1 MNEKTLNTLEFGKVR
16 ERLARYTSFSAGR
29 ELALSLAPLSDI
41 AQARRNQRITT
52 EAVRLLSLRPDVTIG
67 GARDVRE
74 LVRRAEL
81 GSVLDPGE
89 ILLVQDT
96 LRACR
101 VLRDL
106 IIRTAERG
114 ELDILAFIADGITPL
129 PKIEQEIERCIN
141 DDGQVLDSAS
151 PALGKIR
158 VNIRAA
164 YNRLMAKLQQIIS
177 SEAYARALQEPII
190 TLRDGRYVV
199 PVKRDFQGSLRGIVH
214 DQSNTG
220 STLFVEPLATVDL
233 GNEWRQ
239 LQLEEAQEIE
249 RIMRELGALIASRG
263 DAIRTNVE
271 IVADIDL
278 AFAKGRY
285 SLATR
290 SLEPELVEPR
300 PKGQP
305 GRRPP
310 DNRERRGPGVRD
322 RVSGVRDTGSGGGGP
337 TIIAEADG
345 SASRTVQSTPI
356 SDVTWPLTS
365 DTRSPVPNA
374 PTGIY
379 FKNARHPL
387 LTGNVVPI
395 TVELGGRF
403 RMLVIT
409 GPNTGGKTVALKTVG
424 LLSVMAM
431 SGLHIPTDGG
441 SRAVVFKD
449 VFADIGDEQSIEQ
462 SLSTFSSHMSNI
474 INILKRAERDTLILL
489 DELGAGTDPQEGS
502 ALARS
507 IITHILEIGALSV
520 CTTHYSELKAFA
532 FTTKGVENASVEF
545 NVDTL
550 SPTYRLMIGVPG
562 RSNALAIARRLGL
575 SHTIIDRARTFIDP
589 NAQSVENILED
600 IRGAREA
607 AQTER
612 GTAEQ
617 ARVDLDLRR
626 EELDRKLAEVD
637 DIRARAAEDA
647 HAETQRELQA
657 LRDELRRLRGRVEA
671 GLIAT
676 SDETLTS
683 KWVQE
688 AQIRAQELDKQ
699 LATST
704 AQQQRRTR
712 AQRARRP
719 GIVREVTPLKP
730 HTLGP
735 GDTVFVQSLGAEG
748 DELTAPDKAGQVEV
762 QVGAFKMR
770 VPSGDV
776 TLRRTARAE
785 SAAREAAT
793 TGSMGRYAA
802 SAPAVPPPLEYDF
815 RGWRAEAAI
824 EEMDRRL
831 GEAAL
836 VGMPFLRVIHGKG
849 TGALR
854 KAMRDFFRTHP
865 LVKEV
870 ETAPLEQGG
879 EGVTIVKL

>member
-16 ERLARYTSFSAGR
+16 ERLAKYTSFSAGHD
-29 ELALSLAPLSDI
+29 LALTLEPLSDI
-41 AQARRNQRITT
+41 VQVRRNQRITT
-52 EAVRLLSLRPDVTIG
+52 EAVRLLSLRPEVTIG
-67 GARDVRE
+67 GARDARE

-81 GSVLDPGE
+81 GSVLDPSD
-89 ILLVQDT
+89 ILQVLDT
-96 LRACR
+96 MRACR

-106 IIRTAERG
+106 IVRTAERG
-114 ELDILAFIADGITPL
+114 ELDLLAFIADGITPL

-158 VNIRAA
+158 ANIRVA

-177 SEAYARALQEPII
+177 SETYARALQEPII

-278 AFAKGRY
+278 ALAKGRY
-285 SLATR
+285 SIATR
-290 SLEPELVEPR
+290 SMEPDLVETR
-300 PKGQP
+300 PKGQIAA
-305 GRRPP
+305 RPP
-310 DNRERRGPGVRD
+310 DNRQRRADDGRRTTATEEQIRNPQSAIRNSPG
-322 RVSGVRDTGSGGGGP
+322 
-337 TIIAEADG
+337 
-345 SASRTVQSTPI
+345 
-356 SDVTWPLTS
+356 LF
-365 DTRSPVPNA
+365 
-374 PTGIY
+374 

-395 TVELGGRF
+395 TVELGTRF

-431 SGLHIPTDGG
+431 AGLHIPTDAG

-449 VFADIGDEQSIEQ
+449 VYADIGDEQSIEQ

-474 INILKRAERDTLILL
+474 INILKRADRDCLILL

-532 FTTKGVENASVEF
+532 FTTPGVENASVEF

-575 SHTIIDRARTFIDP
+575 SHMIIDRARSFIDP
-589 NAQSVENILED
+589 DAQNVESLLED

-607 AQTER
+607 ARIEH
-612 GTAEQ
+612 GTAAQ
-617 ARVDLDLRR
+617 ARLEIDRRR
-626 EELDRKLAEVD
+626 EELDRKLAEVEE
-637 DIRARAAEDA
+637 IKARASEEA

-671 GLIAT
+671 GLAAT

-683 KWVQE
+683 RWVQE
-688 AQIRAQELDKQ
+688 AQLRAQELDKQ
-699 LATST
+699 LATS
-704 AQQQRRTR
+704 ASRQQKK
-712 AQRARRP
+712 ARSRVQSPKSKVQGLSEGDAARP
-719 GIVREVTPLKP
+719 HV
-730 HTLGP
+730 LGP

-748 DELTAPDKAGQVEV
+748 DVLSSVDKAGQVEV

-770 VPSGDV
+770 VPAGDV
-776 TLRRTARAE
+776 RLQRTARAE
-785 SAAREAAT
+785 SAAREAAN
-793 TGSMGRYAA
+793 TGSMGRYAPT
-802 SAPAVPPPLEYDF
+802 APAAPPPLEYDF

-836 VGMPFLRVIHGKG
+836 AGMPFLRVIHGKG

-854 KAMRDFFRTHP
+854 KAMRDFFKAHP